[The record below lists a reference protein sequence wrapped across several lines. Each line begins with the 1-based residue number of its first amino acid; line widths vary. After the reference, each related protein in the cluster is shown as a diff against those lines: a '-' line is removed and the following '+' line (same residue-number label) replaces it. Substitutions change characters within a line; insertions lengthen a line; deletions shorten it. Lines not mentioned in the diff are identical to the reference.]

1 MFHKITNLN
10 LLTLNK
16 NQPKKKGQITTREE
30 LIFALSWAAE
40 LEHGLTCIYL
50 FAAFTMKRFPEEG
63 IDEVQQDQI
72 RNWQGTILAVAM
84 QEMEHLGYVCNM
96 LNAIGG
102 AQHFNRPNLPQ
113 PPSYYSTNG
122 AFTLEAFNK
131 TTMKRF
137 MEYEKPASTSD
148 AEGTVMG
155 SGLVPDLIHV
165 SDGHTVQDLYDSI
178 LNGFKYLDEKL
189 GKKKLFIGNEDAQLE
204 DGDIVVGYANREY
217 GIDLEKVVDLRT
229 AIKAIDV
236 IVEQG
241 EGVILDHDPKA
252 PTKKRLSKL
261 YQKVVLNAKAMQ
273 SLDFSNKGSG
283 TKLVALGNKLL
294 KNLSLVAPRARDK
307 KMHAL
312 LEKYST
318 KLKKLISKAEQ
329 SLSKTTK
336 LATIRNKMVDIV
348 IYDVEGILLSGFT
361 EKDSHY
367 LRFWNIYQ
375 EMQNIKYEPAR
386 NVVDNPALRH
396 HADNTG
402 QPIYKITH
410 PYTYHTLEVFNAS
423 YEVMVQMLV
432 LIFSFSGISNTNR
445 TLLINTAFFPLMTM
459 VIRPLSEILTLLPA
473 NEDKKGFD
481 APRAGPAFEYYLNI
495 AQLSNTPQN
504 WEFLY
509 ERLQQISDASNTL
522 KAPDDLNLYLQPDL
536 IKKVDQQV
544 KSLQGNL
551 ARIAD
556 NFKIGF
562 DL

>member
-1 MFHKITNLN
+1 
-10 LLTLNK
+10 LNK
-16 NQPKKKGQITTREE
+16 IKTKKKGQITTREE

-50 FAAFTMKRFPEEG
+50 FAAFTMKRFTEEG
-63 IDEVQQDQI
+63 INEVQQDQL

-102 AQHFNRPNLPQ
+102 AQHFDRPNLPQ
-113 PPSYYSTNG
+113 PPSYYSTEG
-122 AFTLEAFNK
+122 AFTLEAFNAE
-131 TTMKRF
+131 TIKRF
-137 MEYEKPASTSD
+137 MEYEKPAPTSD

-155 SGLVPDLIHV
+155 SGLVPDLIHIV
-165 SDGHTVQDLYDSI
+165 DNHTVQDLYNSI
-178 LNGFKYLDEKL
+178 REGFIYLDRELK
-189 GKKKLFIGNEDAQLE
+189 GKLFIGPEAAQLE

-217 GIDLEKVVDLRT
+217 GIDLEKVVDLQT
-229 AIKAIDV
+229 AKKAIDV

-261 YQKVVLNAKAMQ
+261 YQKVVQDAKVMQ
-273 SLDFSNKGSG
+273 SLDFSKKGSG
-283 TKLVALGNKLL
+283 AKLVAIGRKLL
-294 KNLSLVAPRARDK
+294 RSLSQVPPRSIDK
-307 KMHAL
+307 EMHAL
-312 LEKYST
+312 LDKYCVKLEKYIT
-318 KLKKLISKAEQ
+318 KAKQSLSNSKKLIA
-329 SLSKTTK
+329 
-336 LATIRNKMVDIV
+336 IRKKMVDIV
-348 IYDVEGILLSGFT
+348 IYDVEGIMLSGFT

-402 QPIYKITH
+402 HRIHKITH
-410 PYTYHTLEVFNAS
+410 PYSYHTLEVFNAS
-423 YEVMVQMLV
+423 YEVMVQMLI

-445 TLLINTAFFPLMTM
+445 SLLINTAFFPLMTM

-473 NEDKKGFD
+473 YEDKKGFD

-495 AQLSNTPQN
+495 AQLPNTPQN

-509 ERLQQISDASNTL
+509 ERLQQISAASNTL
-522 KAPDDLNLYLQPDL
+522 KTPRNLNLYLQPSL

-544 KSLQGNL
+544 KFLQGNL
-551 ARIAD
+551 TRIAE

-562 DL
+562 DLK

>member
-1 MFHKITNLN
+1 MNKIE
-10 LLTLNK
+10 
-16 NQPKKKGQITTREE
+16 PKKKGQITTREE

-63 IDEVQQDQI
+63 LNEVQRDQI

-113 PPSYYSTNG
+113 PPSYYKTAG

-131 TTMKRF
+131 QTIKRF
-137 MEYEKPASTSD
+137 MEYEKPAPTTD

-155 SGLVPDLIHV
+155 SGLVPDPIQIV
-165 SDGHTVQDLYDSI
+165 DSHTVQDLYNSI
-178 LNGFKYLDEKL
+178 LKGFIYLDDKL
-189 GKKKLFIGNEDAQLE
+189 GKEGLFIGNEAAQLE
-204 DGDIVVGYANREY
+204 DNDIVVGYANREY
-217 GIDLEKVVDLRT
+217 GIDLEKVVDLHT
-229 AIKAIDV
+229 AKKAIDV

-261 YQKVVLNAKAMQ
+261 YQKVVQDVETMQ
-273 SLDFSNKGSG
+273 SLKFKKKGSG
-283 TKLVALGNKLL
+283 VELIALGNKLL
-294 KNLSLVAPRARDK
+294 KHLNLVAPRAIK
-307 KMHAL
+307 KEMHEL
-312 LEKYST
+312 LDKYSAQ
-318 KLKKLISKAEQ
+318 LKKLITKAEH
-329 SLSKTTK
+329 SLSNPKK
-336 LATIRNKMVDIV
+336 LNVIRKKIVDIV
-348 IYDVEGILLSGFT
+348 IYDIEGILLSGFT

-367 LRFWNIYQ
+367 LRFWEIYQ
-375 EMQNIKYEPAR
+375 EMQGIKYDPAR
-386 NVVDNPALRH
+386 NVVENPALRH
-396 HADNTG
+396 HADNAG
-402 QPIYKITH
+402 HPIYKITH
-410 PYTYHTLEVFNAS
+410 PYTYRTLEVFNAS

-432 LIFSFSGISNTNR
+432 LIFSFNGISNPNR
-445 TLLINTAFFPLMTM
+445 TLLIHTAFFPLMTM

-473 NEDKKGFD
+473 NDGDDGFD
-481 APRAGPAFEYYLNI
+481 TPRAGPAFEYYLNI

-509 ERLQQISDASNTL
+509 ERLKQISDASKTL
-522 KAPDDLNLYLQPDL
+522 KIHKNLDPYLQPAL
-536 IKKVDQQV
+536 IEKVDQHV
-544 KSLQGNL
+544 TSLQGNL

-562 DL
+562 DLK